1 MFSSAAHGSHVFCLT
16 TATTTA
22 PNEAEDDSTT
32 AVDPPASSFLP
43 AASSFLSTTA
53 MDVDAIAKHPHSPV
67 ISESD
72 RVSSL
77 AVPTASSASEI
88 TSITIPLLT
97 SEQPAKKRS
106 RGSRQSAVSGSAKDI
121 VFSAGKATPA
131 SAVIWMQGSINRL
144 TDIFEKSMMSHIAED
159 PATASRNHAMT
170 LVQEYD
176 DDLTVDEK
184 IALVSYFAKDLVAAN
199 TYISLTDHEV

>member
-1 MFSSAAHGSHVFCLT
+1 MTPPQPSALLQ
-16 TATTTA
+16 A
-22 PNEAEDDSTT
+22 P
-32 AVDPPASSFLP
+32 SFLP
-43 AASSFLSTTA
+43 PVLSFA
-53 MDVDAIAKHPHSPV
+53 MDVDAIANYPPHAGTKRPHSPV

-88 TSITIPLLT
+88 TSITTPLLT
-97 SEQPAKKRS
+97 SEQPAKKQS

-131 SAVIWMQGSINRL
+131 SAVIGMQGSINRL
-144 TDIFEKSMMSHIAED
+144 TEIFEKSMMSHIAKD
-159 PATASRNHAMT
+159 PATASRNRAMT

-176 DDLTVDEK
+176 DDLTVDKK

-199 TYISLTDHEV
+199 TYISLTDHEVQKGWVRAILKK